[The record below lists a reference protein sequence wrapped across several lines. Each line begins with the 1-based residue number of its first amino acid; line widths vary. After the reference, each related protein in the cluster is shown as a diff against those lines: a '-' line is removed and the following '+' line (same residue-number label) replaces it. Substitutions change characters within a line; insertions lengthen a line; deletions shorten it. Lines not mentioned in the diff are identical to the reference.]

1 MSFYARTF
9 GHEAIVAA
17 MERIPADLRADVA
30 FVDGLPRL
38 MPNVWYDIRLAH
50 AMVDEMLGRTAV
62 NGQAKL
68 AREAARA
75 GVAESARGIY
85 RFVLMQV
92 ASPELYAHHVQRLWG
107 LLHDCGT
114 REIRIVSP
122 GEADSEIRDW
132 PGHHPLLCVFTNETM
147 AALFEVMGARN
158 VVVRR
163 ELCISDEAPLC
174 RTHISWSMR

>member
-1 MSFYARTF
+1 MSYYARTF
-9 GHEAIVAA
+9 GKDAVVAA
-17 MERIPADLRADVA
+17 MDHIPAELRADIG
-30 FVDGLPRL
+30 FVDGLPHL
-38 MPNVWYDIRLAH
+38 LPNVWYDIRMAH
-50 AMVDEMLGRTAV
+50 AMVDEMLGHAPA
-62 NGQAKL
+62 GSQATL
-68 AREAARA
+68 ARDAARVA
-75 GVAESARGIY
+75 VAESARGIY

-92 ASPELYAHHVQRLWG
+92 ASPELYARHVQRLWR

-163 ELCISDEAPLC
+163 ELCVSENAPIC
-174 RTHISWSMR
+174 RTHISWTMR